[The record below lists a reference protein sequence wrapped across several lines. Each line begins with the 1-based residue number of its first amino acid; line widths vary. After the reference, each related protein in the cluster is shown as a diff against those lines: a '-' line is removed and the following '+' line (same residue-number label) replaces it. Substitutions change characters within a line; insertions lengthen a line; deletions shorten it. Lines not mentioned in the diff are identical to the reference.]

1 MNTTYIL
8 LRHTNNPY
16 SVVDTLISRYVLHIY
31 GKTMKVKKTITIDK
45 DLLEW
50 IEQKI
55 REKEFGAVSHAI
67 EKALTLM
74 KQQYEKRT

>member
-1 MNTTYIL
+1 
-8 LRHTNNPY
+8 
-16 SVVDTLISRYVLHIY
+16 
-31 GKTMKVKKTITIDK
+31 MKVKKTITIDK